1 MVLLNLSQPLTAT
14 QIAKRTQMAR
24 DHVSDVVRE
33 LGIYK
38 LCYCCN
44 PESVRGRVV
53 TLTKLGRK
61 CRERLLRRYKLTE
74 LPCHT
79 GEVDCNLLGWA
90 VFRHRASVIKVL
102 DRPMRAVTARK
113 LAISKDSEL
122 RMSSNNAR
130 DVLKLVV
137 KNGIAEAVEERKQAH
152 PIYQLTDAGRQVQ
165 TLLYQAESPGYT
177 TEQIF
182 AESVA

>member
-24 DHVSDVVRE
+24 DHVSDVLRE
-33 LGIYK
+33 LSIYK
-38 LCYCCN
+38 LCCCCN
-44 PESVRGRVV
+44 PESVRGRVF

-61 CRERLLRRYKLTE
+61 CRERLLKKYKLTE

-79 GEVDCNLLGWA
+79 GKVDCSLLGWA
-90 VFRHRASVIKVL
+90 VFRHRASVIKIL

-113 LAISKDSEL
+113 LAISRDSEL

-130 DVLKLVV
+130 DILKLIV
-137 KNGIAEAVEERKQAH
+137 KNGIAKAVEERKQAR
-152 PIYQLTDAGRQVQ
+152 PIYELTDAGRQLQ
-165 TLLYQAESPGYT
+165 MLLYQADTPGYT

-182 AESVA
+182 GESVA